1 MGFLSHFFYPWGLLL
16 QGLAIVHFIR
26 RRPDTYWI
34 YIILFLGPIG
44 ATIYLVAEALPD
56 IGLVGQ
62 SFKGFSRRKRIGELE
77 VAVRD
82 NPSSGNYEELGD
94 LYMDDGK
101 FQLARAAFDKAIAAR
116 ANTPDPFY
124 RRGVCALRLG
134 DAAAALPDLE
144 RVTGNDPDYD
154 FHRAAG
160 LLAHAYAQTGQK
172 EKAEALFRQV
182 TMTST
187 SSETYLNFADLL
199 ASEGRN
205 AEAREWAQ
213 KVLDKKPTMPGYLR
227 RRERPWF
234 RSASAMLRRLAMTKP
249 PKASSLPST

>member
-1 MGFLSHFFYPWGLLL
+1 MCNLTLGLNGGMGLLSYLLYPWGIIL

-26 RRPDTYWI
+26 RRPDNYWI
-34 YIILFLGPIG
+34 FVILFLGPLG
-44 ATIYLVAEALPD
+44 AIIYLAAEALPD
-56 IGLVGQ
+56 IGLLGQ
-62 SFKGFSRRKRIGELE
+62 SFKVFPRRKRIRELE
-77 VAVRD
+77 AAIRD
-82 NPSSGNYEELGD
+82 NPSAGNYEELGD

-101 FQLARAAFDKAIAAR
+101 LDLARAAFDKAIAAR
-116 ANTPDPFY
+116 ADTLDPFY
-124 RRGVCALRLG
+124 RRGVCAIQLG

-144 RVTGNDPDYD
+144 RVVSKESDYD
-154 FHRAAG
+154 FQRAAG

-182 TMTST
+182 TIVST
-187 SSETYLNFADLL
+187 LSETYLNFADLL

-213 KVLDKKPTMPGYLR
+213 KVLDKKPAMPGYQR

-234 RSASAMLRRLAMTKP
+234 RRAKETLKKL
-249 PKASSLPST
+249 PK

>member
-1 MGFLSHFFYPWGLLL
+1 MGFLSHLLYPWGIIL

-34 YIILFLGPIG
+34 FVILFLGPLG
-44 ATIYLVAEALPD
+44 AIVYLLVEALPD
-56 IGLVGQ
+56 VGLLGQ
-62 SFKGFSRRKRIGELE
+62 SFKVFPRRKRIGELQD
-77 VAVRD
+77 AIRD
-82 NPSSGNYEELGD
+82 NPSAGNYEELGG
-94 LYMDDGK
+94 LYMDDGDLA
-101 FQLARAAFDKAIAAR
+101 QARAAYDKAIAAR
-116 ANTPDPFY
+116 ADTLDPFY
-124 RRGVCALRLG
+124 RRGVCAILLG

-144 RVTGNDPDYD
+144 RTVSKESDYD
-154 FHRAAG
+154 FLRAAG

-182 TMTST
+182 TTTST

-213 KVLDKKPTMPGYLR
+213 KVLDKKSSMPGYLR
-227 RRERPWF
+227 RRERSWF
-234 RSASAMLRRLAMTKP
+234 RRAKDTLKRVP
-249 PKASSLPST
+249 V